1 MCFSVELN
9 TAIAPTFIQS
19 SATTNMLQNSYIA
32 WEGNS
37 LIDGS
42 PIALILTGFVF
53 PSFNKKTGSQM
64 IQSWI
69 LQQEFVPT
77 HAAKSGLDVGICGN
91 CPMKL
96 SNIGSCYV
104 NLLPINNIYKKY
116 QSGGYPKLG
125 NNEIEVLRRY
135 RYPIRLGS
143 YGDPTAVPLEV
154 WKPLISVSEKYT
166 GYTHN
171 WRETNS
177 LWKQYLMASVHS
189 IPEAK
194 EAQNQGW
201 RTFRIIAPDAPLS
214 DNEIL
219 CRHTEDDRIKC
230 ETCLLC
236 DGTSSKPNIADK
248 VHGLNWKI
256 SNFIEYIQSTS
267 N

>member
-1 MCFSVELN
+1 
-9 TAIAPTFIQS
+9 
-19 SATTNMLQNSYIA
+19 MLHNSYIA

-42 PIALILTGFVF
+42 HIALILTGFVF
-53 PSFNKKTGSQM
+53 PSFNKKTGSHM

-77 HAAKSGLDVGICGN
+77 HAAKEGFDGGICGN

-104 NLLPINNIYKKY
+104 NLLPINNIYRKY
-116 QSGGYPKLG
+116 KSGGYPKLG
-125 NNEIEVLRRY
+125 NNEIEVLKRY
-135 RYPIRLGS
+135 RYPIRIGS

-154 WKPLISVSEKYT
+154 WEPIILASGKYT

-189 IPEAK
+189 ISSAQ

-201 RTFRIIAPDAPLS
+201 RTFRIIALDAPLS

-236 DGTSSKPNIADK
+236 DGSSSKPNIADK
-248 VHGLNWKI
+248 VHGLNWKV
-256 SNFIEYIQSTS
+256 SNFIKYVQLITCTILKKEGCKEDQ
-267 N
+267 NLEKRA